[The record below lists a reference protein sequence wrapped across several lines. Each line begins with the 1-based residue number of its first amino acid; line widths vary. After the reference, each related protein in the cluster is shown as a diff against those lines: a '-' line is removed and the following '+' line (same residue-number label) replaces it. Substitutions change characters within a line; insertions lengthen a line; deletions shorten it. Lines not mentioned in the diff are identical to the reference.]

1 MKAEFITG
9 VRTPD
14 PISRVVEYHFQ
25 VKRWVHRLNLIY
37 NAVVQV
43 HILNYPPDIVLGLQE

>member
-14 PISRVVEYHFQ
+14 PISRVVEYRFQ
-25 VKRWVHRLNLIY
+25 VKRWVHRRNLIY